1 MYIYVERVNKTH
13 SQTRVSMSNNPQVIH
28 LFPYKNTIFSY
39 LLYNFFPIDENDFI
53 FY

>member
-1 MYIYVERVNKTH
+1 MLKESTKHILKLECQC
-13 SQTRVSMSNNPQVIH
+13 QTTPQVIH